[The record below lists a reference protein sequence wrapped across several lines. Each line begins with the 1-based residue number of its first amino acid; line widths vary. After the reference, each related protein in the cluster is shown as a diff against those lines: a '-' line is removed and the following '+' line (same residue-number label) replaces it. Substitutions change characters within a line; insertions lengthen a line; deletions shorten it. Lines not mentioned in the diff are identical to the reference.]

1 MLTKEELMSK
11 LTDIGTLEN
20 DAERRAI
27 ITEITNDLTSVYD
40 ANETLTASN
49 AKYEADNKKLQEYNM
64 QLFLKVGNQTKKEEK
79 IMEPEVK
86 TKLKYEDLLNEKGEI
101 K

>member
-1 MLTKEELMSK
+1 MLTRDELMSR
-11 LTDIGTLEN
+11 LTDLGTLED

-27 ITEITNDLTSVYD
+27 ITELTTDLNSVYD

-49 AKYEADNKKLQEYNM
+49 KKYEADNKKLQEYNM

-79 IMEPEVK
+79 IVEPEK
-86 TKLKYEDLLNEKGEI
+86 PKRKYEDLLNDKGEI